1 MNCPGRMFADC
12 RRVRA
17 YNTHMLAYVLY
28 THASTC
34 IILDLLEDQNL
45 KFRLAEKSTEDA
57 VNVVKNAFQTNSCA
71 VV

>member
-1 MNCPGRMFADC
+1 MDNIFSLDACSGPRC
-12 RRVRA
+12 
-17 YNTHMLAYVLY
+17 
-28 THASTC
+28 STC